1 MKRIKYLI
9 IVVVILLTG
18 CMNNNSMEGITVY
31 TTSYPIEY
39 VTNEL
44 YGNHSTIKS
53 IYPNGVD
60 INNYKITKTLINEYS
75 DNDLYIFNGLT
86 NEKEYVKDMR
96 KNNKKLMIIDVTNDI
111 KYDYSVEELWL
122 DPAKLLGL
130 ANNIKKGLNE
140 YIKNNPVLTN
150 EINNNYNE
158 LKITLTDLESKYR
171 EELSSSSNKTIVV
184 SDDMFLFL
192 KNYGLDVISIDQD
205 NTNYNNNLAEA
216 KNLINSGYLKY
227 IFIANNNDRERV
239 EGLGVE
245 SFTLNTISN
254 LTDDQRNSTDYVT
267 MIEEN
272 LQSIKNQ
279 INVE

>member
-18 CMNNNSMEGITVY
+18 CMNNKSMEGITVY

-227 IFIANNNDRERV
+227 IFITNNNDRERV

>member
-18 CMNNNSMEGITVY
+18 CMNNKSMEGITVY

>member
-1 MKRIKYLI
+1 
-9 IVVVILLTG
+9 
-18 CMNNNSMEGITVY
+18 MEGITVY